1 MRPTLA
7 TFLLVAALLQAES
20 SVSPVSACIDRTCLP
35 GLNGASFPLVGEGVV
50 AGTLVSAVRTTDVGA
65 GVRLEA
71 TIDSSEIPASSVM
84 SGISYYLEVIDGA
97 LEGERLEVDVGG
109 TIGQAADRVILDPSS
124 DRSTTPN
131 VDAALLAGAR
141 FVIRPHLTLRDLPR
155 MFSPALTGNNNSSL
169 ADGVLIYGHSG
180 FTTYYLRGDGVTWRR
195 AGSTADFAGLVISPH
210 ESLLIQLRS
219 GAKALTHSGAPRM
232 NAFRVPLKSGYT
244 VGATGYAADIS
255 PLQFGAVT
263 NAGPEPAADWTGSNV
278 SSAADSIQ
286 VYDTAKGS
294 FVTYYLRG
302 DGTTWRMA
310 GSTTVQTGNPFL
322 RPDSFFIVKRHN
334 PNPAHL
340 VLRPY

>member
-1 MRPTLA
+1 MRPPLA
-7 TFLLVAALLQAES
+7 TILLMAALLQAES
-20 SVSPVSACIDRTCLP
+20 SVSPVSACIDRTCP
-35 GLNGASFPLVGEGVV
+35 TGLNGASFPLVGEAVV
-50 AGTLVSAVRTTDVGA
+50 AGTLVSAVQTNVGG

-97 LEGERLEVDVGG
+97 LEGERLEVDVDG

-124 DRSTTPN
+124 ERSTTPN
-131 VDAALLAGAR
+131 VDVAMLAGAR

-169 ADGVLIYGHSG
+169 ADGVLIYGQSG

-195 AGSTADFAGLVISPH
+195 AGSTADFAGLVISPN

-219 GAKALTHSGAPRM
+219 GSKALTHSGAPRM

-244 VGATGYAADIS
+244 VGATGYAVDMS

-263 NAGPEPAADWTGSNV
+263 NAGPEPASDWTGSNV

-286 VYDTAKGS
+286 VYDPAKGS
-294 FVTYYLRG
+294 FVTYYLRS
-302 DGTTWRMA
+302 DGVTWRLT
-310 GSTTVQTGNPFL
+310 GSTTVQTGSPFL
-322 RPDSFFIVKRHN
+322 RPDTFFLVKRNN

-340 VLRPY
+340 LLRPY

>member
-1 MRPTLA
+1 MTI
-7 TFLLVAALLQAES
+7 LLTAALLQAES
-20 SVSPVSACIDRTCLP
+20 SVSPVSACIDRTCP
-35 GLNGASFPLVGEGVV
+35 AGLNGASFPLVGSGVV
-50 AGTLVSAVRTTDVGA
+50 AGTLVSVVQTTNVGG

-84 SGISYYLEVIDGA
+84 SGISYYLEVIDGSP
-97 LEGERLEVDVGG
+97 EGERLEVDVDG
-109 TIGQAADRVILDPSS
+109 TTGQAAGRVILDPSS
-124 DRSTTPN
+124 ERSTTPN
-131 VDAALLAGAR
+131 VNVALLAGAR

-169 ADGVLIYGHSG
+169 ADGVLIYGQSG

-219 GAKALTHSGAPRM
+219 GSKAFTHSGAPRM

-244 VGATGYAADIS
+244 VGATGYAVDMS

-263 NAGPEPAADWTGSNV
+263 NAGPEPTADWTGSNV

-286 VYDTAKGS
+286 VYDPAKGS
-294 FVTYYLRG
+294 FVTYYLRS
-302 DGTTWRMA
+302 DGVTWRLT
-310 GSTTVQTGNPFL
+310 GSTTVQTGSPFL
-322 RPDSFFIVKRHN
+322 RPDTFFLVKRNN

-340 VLRPY
+340 LLPPY